1 MLALPRK
8 PNPTVAYKELKA
20 NATAFGVIVVATRLI
35 PYVLHALQKSD

>member
-8 PNPTVAYKELKA
+8 PNPEKAFKELKS

-35 PYVLHALQKSD
+35 PYVLHALQRSD